1 MTHHDLLI
9 DSLMTYLYNAY
20 NKGRNDET
28 WDFYH
33 DGEVMAQEILE
44 TVEEFQEMRSKV
56 SKQKVT
62 YLKPRPQWRASD

>member
-9 DSLMTYLYNAY
+9 DSIMQYLYAAY
-20 NKGRNDET
+20 NKGRNDEL
-28 WDFYH
+28 WDHYH

-44 TVEEFQEMRSKV
+44 TVEEFQELRAKV
-56 SKQKVT
+56 GRKVT

>member
-28 WDFYH
+28 WDFYR
-33 DGEVMAQEILE
+33 DGEVIAQEILE
-44 TVEEFQEMRSKV
+44 TVEEFQQMRAKLGKEV
-56 SKQKVT
+56 A
-62 YLKPRPQWRASD
+62 YLKPKPKWRASD